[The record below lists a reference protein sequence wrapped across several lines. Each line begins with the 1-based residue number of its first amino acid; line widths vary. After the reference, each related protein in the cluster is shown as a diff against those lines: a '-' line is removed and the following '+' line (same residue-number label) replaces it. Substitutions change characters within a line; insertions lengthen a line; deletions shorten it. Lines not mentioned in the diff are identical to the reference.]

1 MSCPFVVGNLQS
13 TRNAKSSL
21 RCQRP
26 LTGMTILRA
35 RRPLGK
41 FQRDKSRQVGWSQW
55 VNATPSKIEPVLKG
69 GVYGSRETMA
79 KHKTFTVA
87 TNVKVYFCDPHSPW
101 QRGTKTP
108 TACCD
113 NTCRREPTY
122 PATRNL
128 NWTRSRYVSINARE
142 KLWASRRQR
151 VNYAQILRQPSEP
164 ARLFR
169 T

>member
-1 MSCPFVVGNLQS
+1 
-13 TRNAKSSL
+13 
-21 RCQRP
+21 
-26 LTGMTILRA
+26 MTILRA

-101 QRGTKTP
+101 QQETKTP
-108 TACCD
+108 TACCG
-113 NTCRREPTY
+113 NTCRSELSF
-122 PATRNL
+122 PATRNP
-128 NWTRSRYVSINARE
+128 NWTRLRCASINVRE

-151 VNYAQILRQPSEP
+151 VNCAKVLRRPSEP
-164 ARLFR
+164 ARVYQELSGLVGRRFAVWR
-169 T
+169 SRD